1 MGEVLEGID
10 QVHAAKR
17 GKTASFTGA
26 AIQGMD
32 EDMLAVILGPTGN
45 LRAPTIRVGTTLIVG
60 FEAGMFTE
68 FFGS

>member
-1 MGEVLEGID
+1 MLAEIEE
-10 QVHAAKR
+10 VHAAKR
-17 GKTASFTGA
+17 GKTASFQRA

-45 LRAPTIRVGTTLIVG
+45 LRAPTIRIGKKLLVG
-60 FEAGMFTE
+60 FEAEMFAE

>member
-1 MGEVLEGID
+1 
-10 QVHAAKR
+10 
-17 GKTASFTGA
+17 
-26 AIQGMD
+26 MD

-45 LRAPTIRVGTTLIVG
+45 LRAPTIRIGKKLLVG